1 MVLSSRD
8 RENLKKKKKLTLS
21 ICSPQMGLKSA
32 PPKLAR
38 QISVLSTH
46 LVNSVSHAH
55 SMLKDGYVFV
65 WKSNDVMGNQA

>member
-1 MVLSSRD
+1 
-8 RENLKKKKKLTLS
+8 
-21 ICSPQMGLKSA
+21 MGLKSA